1 MAQAGTRGQRNF
13 LGDFEAMLKALSLDY
28 VDCARYET
36 SGYAEFIGKLYAMN
50 PSMFQS
56 PIYCDH
62 TLTQMALHYLSWFQD
77 PAIRFEVGPNAS
89 WHVDLDAWKLQRHG
103 DELYVIAAPAE
114 SGIRHGERIVAVNG
128 SSLADIRPEVERL
141 LRTTVEPADPERED
155 WSGVLAF
162 AKHATVQDENGTRR
176 TVNLVPGESA
186 VTGRMRKLYAKR
198 TGQEAHADEVR
209 IDAGPEMGASTEAVP
224 ACSLLTFDDVCVLR
238 LSAPGNSEFSKELAE
253 CLTRLASSCAEA
265 PRQGAIK
272 GLVIDVRGAR
282 GGAQEDMYPLV
293 NWVLAPGTTA
303 TPADLFGKP
312 GILLN
317 CSRRNVAAKL
327 DELEI
332 VRSKLDQAGDAA
344 GLAELDALASDLAT
358 KRGAGLIADETDFY
372 PAVTFVSAQ
381 PAGQADGQLPVV
393 VLTDRDTS
401 DAAEWLVRAAKSAGY
416 ARVAGRATRGSI
428 DNTCLRTVRLDSDF
442 SLTFPTARYL
452 AATGPLATL
461 GHGITPD
468 VHIPWT
474 PAQLTCDVEL
484 ERACELLG
492 AQ

>member
-89 WHVDLDAWKLQRHG
+89 WHVDLDAWKLQRYG
-103 DELYVIAAPAE
+103 DELYVIAAPPE
-114 SGIRHGERIVAVNG
+114 SGIKHGERIVAVNG
-128 SSLADIRPEVERL
+128 STPADMRPEVERL

-155 WSGVLAF
+155 WSVVLAF
-162 AKHATVQDENGTRR
+162 AKHATVQDESGTCR
-176 TVNLVPGESA
+176 TVSLVPGESA
-186 VTGRMRKLYAKR
+186 VTDRMRKLYAKR
-198 TGQEAHADEVR
+198 TGQETHADEVH
-209 IDAGPEMGASTEAVP
+209 IDADPEMGASTEAVP
-224 ACSLLTFDDVCVLR
+224 ACSLRISDDVCVLR
-238 LSAPGNSEFSKELAE
+238 LSAPGNSDFSKELVE
-253 CLTRLASSCAEA
+253 CLARLASSYDEA
-265 PRQGAIK
+265 LRQGAIK
-272 GLVIDVRGAR
+272 GLVIDVRGAQ
-282 GGAQEDMYPLV
+282 GGAQEDIYPLV
-293 NWVLAPGTTA
+293 NWILAPGTTA
-303 TPADLFGKP
+303 APADLFGKP

-327 DELEI
+327 DELAI
-332 VRSKLDQAGDAA
+332 VRSKLEQVSDTAA
-344 GLAELDALASDLAT
+344 LAELDALASDLAT
-358 KRGAGLIADETDFY
+358 KRGAGLVAVETDFY
-372 PAVTFVSAQ
+372 PAVTFSSAQ
-381 PAGQADGQLPVV
+381 SAGEADGRLPVV
-393 VLTDRDTS
+393 ILTARDTS

-416 ARVAGRATRGSI
+416 ARIAGRATRGSI
-428 DNTCLRTVRLDSDF
+428 DNTCLRTVKLDNDF

-461 GHGITPD
+461 GRGIAPD
-468 VHIPWT
+468 VRIPWT
-474 PAQLTCDVEL
+474 PAQLTRDVEFDEACKLL
-484 ERACELLG
+484 EA
-492 AQ
+492 